1 MFNLII
7 SHLASLLLG
16 AVIGF
21 IVSSLCVVS
30 SANGID
36 EEDDQM
42 FEFINKCFENDVS
55 VEFERDNYLLYRP
68 VRVTLTKNNYHLVRV
83 FSYPEISCLIND
95 EDLFKNVL
103 LGCLDELLNHDPDT
117 MFKEH
122 IKPIL
127 Q

>member
-16 AVIGF
+16 AIIGF

-42 FEFINKCFENDVS
+42 FEFINKCFENGVS
-55 VEFERDNYLLYRP
+55 VEFERDNQLPQHP
-68 VRVTLTKNNYHLVRV
+68 VIVRLAKNNYRLDRV
-83 FSYPEISCLIND
+83 FTQPEISYLTND
-95 EDLFKNVL
+95 EECFKEIL
-103 LGCLDELLNHDPDT
+103 LGCLYELLNYDLDT
-117 MFKEH
+117 MFKEN
-122 IKPIL
+122 IKPIIW
-127 Q
+127 

>member
-7 SHLASLLLG
+7 SHLSVLLLG
-16 AVIGF
+16 VIIGF
-21 IVSSLCVVS
+21 MVSSLCVAS

-36 EEDDQM
+36 EEDDWM
-42 FEFINKCFENDVS
+42 FEFINKCFENGVS
-55 VEFERDNYLLYRP
+55 VEFERDNYIPYRH
-68 VRVTLTKNNYHLVRV
+68 VRVTLTKNNYRLVRV

-95 EDLFKNVL
+95 EDLFKNLL
-103 LGCLDELLNHDPDT
+103 LGCLDELLNYDPDT

-127 Q
+127 W

>member
-16 AVIGF
+16 AIIGF
-21 IVSSLCVVS
+21 IVSSLCVAS

-42 FEFINKCFENDVS
+42 FEFINKCFENGVS
-55 VEFERDNYLLYRP
+55 VEFERDNYLPQHP
-68 VRVTLTKNNYHLVRV
+68 VRVRLTKNNYHLDRV
-83 FSYPEISCLIND
+83 FAQPEISYLTND
-95 EDLFKNVL
+95 EEIFKGVL
-103 LGCLDELLNHDPDT
+103 LGCLDELLKYDPDT
-117 MFKEH
+117 MFKEN

-127 Q
+127 W